1 MKNRKNS
8 KKIYMRNSFA
18 AQQLRKWFLF
28 GALLIVVVS
37 VLYANRLA
45 NRLAEEERRKMEI
58 WADATREFIMADE
71 DTNVDFVSRIIEGN
85 TTIPVIMT
93 DRDGNY
99 LLSRNVKEPKDNIE
113 AFYKKK
119 IKKLQESQEPIEVKI
134 GDIVQYIYYEDSTL
148 LRQLQYFP
156 YIQFSL
162 IFLFI
167 LVAIFS
173 LYIVQKSEQNR
184 VWVGLSKETAHQLG
198 TPISSLI
205 GWQELLKSR
214 YPEDVLIPEMDKD
227 IQRLQ
232 TIAERFSKIGSE
244 AELTETEL
252 MPILR
257 ESIAYM
263 QTRTSGK
270 VGYEIESEVAEDTKL
285 MLNEPLLKW
294 VIENLCKNAVD
305 AMDGAGKIT
314 VSVSEENKRVH
325 IDVSDTGKGIK
336 ERDFKKVFMP
346 GYTTKRRGWG
356 LGLSLAKRIVE
367 EYHGGKISVL
377 KSEIGEGTTF
387 RISLDKIN

>member
-1 MKNRKNS
+1 MK
-8 KKIYMRNSFA
+8 NSFA

-28 GALLIVVVS
+28 GALLIVVAS

-45 NRLAEEERRKMEI
+45 NRLAAEERRKMEI

-93 DRDGNY
+93 DADGNY
-99 LLSRNVKEPKDNIE
+99 LLSRNVKEPKDNVE
-113 AFYKKK
+113 AFYAKK

-198 TPISSLI
+198 TPISSLM
-205 GWQELLKSR
+205 GWQELLKTR
-214 YPEDVLIPEMDKD
+214 YPDDVLIPEMDKD

-244 AELTETEL
+244 AELSATEL

-257 ESIAYM
+257 DSIAYM

-270 VGYEIESEVAEDTKL
+270 VVYEIETEVAEDTKL
-285 MLNEPLLKW
+285 ILNEPLLKW

-314 VSVSEENKRVH
+314 VRVGEEDKRVN
-325 IDVSDTGKGIK
+325 IDISDTGKGIK

-387 RISLDKIN
+387 RISLDKTNQAS